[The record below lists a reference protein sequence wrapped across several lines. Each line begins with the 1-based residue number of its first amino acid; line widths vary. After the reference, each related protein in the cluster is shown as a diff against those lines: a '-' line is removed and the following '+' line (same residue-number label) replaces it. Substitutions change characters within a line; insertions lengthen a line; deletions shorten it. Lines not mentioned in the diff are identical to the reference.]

1 MKKMLINAIH
11 PEEIR
16 VAVVENNILKELHIE
31 SALKERL
38 RGNIF
43 KGKISKIEKSLDAVF
58 VDYGRERHGLLPLGD
73 INPAFI
79 PGADTGKDVTSF

>member
-31 SALKERL
+31 SALKEQL
-38 RGNIF
+38 RGN
-43 KGKISKIEKSLDAVF
+43 VF
-58 VDYGRERHGLLPLGD
+58 RDRNHVFSYSR
-73 INPAFI
+73 
-79 PGADTGKDVTSF
+79 

>member
-38 RGNIF
+38 RGNII
-43 KGKISKIEKSLDAVF
+43 KGRISKIEKSLDAVF
-58 VDYGRERHGLLPLGD
+58 VDYGRER
-73 INPAFI
+73 
-79 PGADTGKDVTSF
+79 